1 MVPAGHKAPNQM
13 TEEEWLKRQ
22 EALERRRMRS
32 LRDKREA
39 EETVKAKIRKAV
51 TARFRGKLIAQ
62 AGGKEDVS
70 GSEGEG
76 APAAERTAKVRA
88 LCPRSSGSVRQQQ
101 HETTRW

>member
-1 MVPAGHKAPNQM
+1 M

-51 TARFRGKLIAQ
+51 TARFRGKLGT
-62 AGGKEDVS
+62 GGES
-70 GSEGEG
+70 GTEGEAG
-76 APAAERTAKVRA
+76 AKEAGEKQVGARGRAAVGWTWSCAWLSVHMTHHDSLSTVPA
-88 LCPRSSGSVRQQQ
+88 RQG
-101 HETTRW
+101 